1 MIANGCKPWKTFF
14 YSEDETDWFFDGG
27 WKEWVEESKGKVFQN
42 SDIKKIE
49 DASIRRKERKRISGA
64 ETQKTKTRTHYFS
77 EWKAAF
83 ELYRQYGFCS
93 VLSPY
98 HPDCPDQ
105 NKVEIVKGKVSQ
117 VWDLAIATPVK
128 NENGEDEDIRA
139 GLPDL
144 FVYHPDNEK
153 EWFFA
158 EVKGPTDRIRNKQE
172 AKSKLLDEA
181 AGKCVSFLIELK
193 KNN

>member
-1 MIANGCKPWKTFF
+1 MITNGCKPWKTFF
-14 YSEDETDWFFDGG
+14 YSEDETDWFFDGS

-49 DASIRRKERKRISGA
+49 DASIRRKERKRNSGA
-64 ETQKTKTRTHYFS
+64 EKKKKTRTHYFS

-128 NENGEDEDIRA
+128 NKNEENEDIRA

-144 FVYHPDNEK
+144 FVYHPDNEN
-153 EWFFA
+153 EWFFV
-158 EVKGPTDRIRNKQE
+158 EVKKEDDIKQVQE
-172 AKSKLLDEA
+172 KKSRQLDDA
-181 AGKCVSFLIELK
+181 AGKCVSYLIQLEK
-193 KNN
+193 T